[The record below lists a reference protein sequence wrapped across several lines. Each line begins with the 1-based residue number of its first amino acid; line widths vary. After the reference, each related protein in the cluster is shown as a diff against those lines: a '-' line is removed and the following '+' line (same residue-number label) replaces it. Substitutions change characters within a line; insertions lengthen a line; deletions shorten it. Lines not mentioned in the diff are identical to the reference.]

1 VGALIP
7 RLHAKHLLHHSS
19 LQTDHYNKP
28 HLELTMPPKNATASG
43 ATRKGSQF
51 KPPRPVKASVPAKA
65 PAKAS
70 AAASRATGASKKSS
84 APAART
90 GFQPAATIISSD
102 EEDAQEDEFD
112 DAFSDDLMED
122 VPAPKPTKTIE
133 PLATAHPIPAPLLAR
148 LLHENFEDPNT
159 QIQKGAM
166 TLTGRYM
173 EIFVR
178 EALARAKHERGRS
191 ARNDGISDGFLQVE
205 DLEKLAPQLVL
216 DF

>member
-1 VGALIP
+1 
-7 RLHAKHLLHHSS
+7 
-19 LQTDHYNKP
+19 
-28 HLELTMPPKNATASG
+28 MPPKNATANG
-43 ATRKGSQF
+43 TTRRGPQF
-51 KPPRPVKASVPAKA
+51 KPPRPVKAPAPA
-65 PAKAS
+65 AAAKAS
-70 AAASRATGASKKSS
+70 AAASRATGASKKPG
-84 APAART
+84 APAARS
-90 GFQPAATIISSD
+90 GLQPAATIISSD

-112 DAFSDDLMED
+112 DMLSDDLIED
-122 VPAPKPTKTIE
+122 APPPKSTRSVESLPA
-133 PLATAHPIPAPLLAR
+133 AHPIPAPLLAR
-148 LLHENFEDPNT
+148 LLHENFEDTNT

-178 EALARAKHERGRS
+178 EALARAKHERGKS